1 MPTIKAIIAAGIA
14 LHSLPV
20 CAAENYGAIDVTFED
35 GTRSIH
41 FAPDALPI
49 NKFYVPHRQ
58 GATKRY
64 WVGWQAKS
72 AGAPDD
78 LTIARMNASPDGSSP
93 FGFMFAVT
101 KDGKTR
107 NYSAGCSNDTH
118 YEPPC
123 NEAAQGIVLDLKS
136 GTARF
141 NNVIF
146 HRDSSTLDH
155 EEQIKVN
162 GELKILGTP
171 TDE

>member
-1 MPTIKAIIAAGIA
+1 MPTNKVLIAAGVT
-14 LHSLPV
+14 LLSLPLS
-20 CAAENYGAIDVTFED
+20 AAENYGAIDVTFGD
-35 GTRSIH
+35 GTPPIH

-64 WVGWQAKS
+64 WVGWQATS

-78 LTIARMNASPDGSSP
+78 LTIARMNASPDGASP

-101 KDGKTR
+101 RDGKTR
-107 NYSAGCSNDTH
+107 NYSAGCSNDRH
-118 YEPPC
+118 YETPC
-123 NEAAQGIVLDLKS
+123 SESAQGIVLDLKS

-141 NNVIF
+141 NDVVF

-155 EEQIKVN
+155 EEQIKVS
-162 GELKILGTP
+162 GELKIVGIP